1 MTTATEGK
9 LTWRFPRT
17 LWTSNLAVLFERAA
31 YYGAFITLTL
41 YLTRNVGFSDI
52 ETGWVVGMF
61 ASLMYFMPT
70 FMGALAD
77 RIGFKNALLLAFALL
92 AVGYASLGAFQEK
105 LAAIMSLSVIMLG
118 GALAKPVIAASI
130 AKCSDSVNRAR
141 AFSIFYQAVNIG
153 SFSGKMVAKELRVSL
168 GLEYINFYAAAMAL
182 AAFIFVAIFYKN
194 MQRVDEVREDIK
206 EIFKGLWQVIKN
218 VRFIIFLLII
228 AGFWS
233 VQGQMYATMPK
244 YTLRLIGESASP
256 EWLANVNPFVVVLL
270 VIPITH
276 LVRKMRP
283 ISAMMIAMVIMP
295 LSGVAIALSPYLA
308 EMHGSSIKVFGDI
321 AMHPIT
327 IMMAIG
333 IGMQGLAECFLS
345 PRFLEYVSK
354 LAPKD
359 KIGLYMGYS
368 NLKSFFSYIFSF
380 VISGYLLAAYC
391 PDPKTLTPDQ
401 LEGAYCQAH
410 YIWYIYAGIG
420 FATLAAMIVYQRV
433 CNSIDRKHHHRINE

>member
-1 MTTATEGK
+1 MSTAEGK

-17 LWTSNLAVLFERAA
+17 FWTSNVAELFERAA
-31 YYGAFITLTL
+31 YYGAFIAMTLF
-41 YLTRNVGFSDI
+41 LTRNVGFSDI
-52 ETGWVVGMF
+52 ETGWVVGAF

-70 FMGALAD
+70 FMGALSD

-92 AVGYASLGAFQEK
+92 TVGYASLGAFPTK
-105 LAAIMSLSVIMLG
+105 LMAIISLAVIMLG
-118 GALAKPVIAASI
+118 GAIVKPVITGTM

-141 AFSIFYQAVNIG
+141 AFSIFYQFVNIG
-153 SFSGKMVAKELRVSL
+153 SFSGKMVAKELRISL
-168 GLEYINFYAAAMAL
+168 GLEYINFYAATMAL
-182 AAFIFVAIFYKN
+182 AAFILVAILYKN
-194 MQRVDEVREDIK
+194 MDRVNEKREDIK
-206 EIFKGLWQVIKN
+206 AILKGLWEVIKN

-228 AGFWS
+228 GGFWS

-256 EWLANVNPFVVVLL
+256 EWLANVNPFIVVLF
-270 VIPITH
+270 VIPITQ
-276 LVRKMRP
+276 LVRKMKP
-283 ISAMMIAMVIMP
+283 ISAMMIAMIIMP
-295 LSGVAIALSPYLA
+295 LSGIAIAMSPVLEKMA
-308 EMHGSSIKVFGDI
+308 GSNIQIIGSI

-359 KIGLYMGYS
+359 KVGLYMGYS

-391 PDPKTLTPDQ
+391 PDPRTLAPDQ
-401 LEGAYCQAH
+401 LEGAYCYAH

-420 FATLAAMIVYQRV
+420 FVALIALYAYQKI
-433 CNSIDRKHHHRINE
+433 CNAIDRKHHVPENE

>member
-1 MTTATEGK
+1 MTTATESK
-9 LTWRFPRT
+9 PTWRFPRT

-41 YLTRNVGFSDI
+41 YLTRNVGFTDI
-52 ETGWVVGMF
+52 ETGWVVGVF

-77 RIGFKNALLLAFALL
+77 RIGFKNALLFAFALL
-92 AVGYASLGAFQEK
+92 AIGYASLGAYQGK
-105 LAAIMSLSVIMLG
+105 LAAIMSLTVIMLG

-168 GLEYINFYAAAMAL
+168 GLEYINFYAAAMAI
-182 AAFIFVAIFYKN
+182 AAFIVVAIFYKN

-218 VRFIIFLLII
+218 VRFIFFLLII

-256 EWLANVNPFVVVLL
+256 EWLANVNPFIVVIF
-270 VIPITH
+270 VIPITY

-295 LSGVAIALSPYLA
+295 LSGIAIAMSPYLA

-380 VISGYLLAAYC
+380 VLSGYLLAAYC
-391 PDPKTLTPDQ
+391 PDPKTLTPDK
-401 LEGAYCQAH
+401 LEGAYCYAH

-420 FATLAAMIVYQRV
+420 FATLAAMIIYQKV
-433 CNSIDRKHHHRINE
+433 CNSIDRKHHKKLAE

>member
-1 MTTATEGK
+1 MTTVTESK
-9 LTWRFPRT
+9 PTWRFPRT

-41 YLTRNVGFSDI
+41 YLTRDVGFTDI
-52 ETGWVVGMF
+52 ETGWVVGTF
-61 ASLMYFMPT
+61 AALMYFMPT

-77 RIGFKNALLLAFALL
+77 RIGFKNALLFAFALL

-105 LAAIMSLSVIMLG
+105 LAAIMSLTVIMLG

-130 AKCSDSVNRAR
+130 AKCSDSINRAR

-168 GLEYINFYAAAMAL
+168 GLEYINFYAAAMAV
-182 AAFIFVAIFYKN
+182 AALIVVAIFYKN

-256 EWLANVNPFVVVLL
+256 EWLANVNPFIVVLF

-276 LVRKMRP
+276 LVRKMKP
-283 ISAMMIAMVIMP
+283 ISSMMIAMVIMP
-295 LSGVAIALSPYLA
+295 LSGIAIAMSPYLA

-359 KIGLYMGYS
+359 KVGLYMGYQ

-380 VISGYLLAAYC
+380 VLSGYLLAAYC
-391 PDPKTLTPDQ
+391 PDPKTLTPDK
-401 LEGAYCQAH
+401 LEGAYCYAH
-410 YIWYIYAGIG
+410 YIWYIYAAIG
-420 FATLAAMIVYQRV
+420 FAALVALIVYQKV
-433 CNSIDRKHHHRINE
+433 CNAIDRKHHKKLTE